1 MAITR
6 MSNLGIASLGSEKYN
21 DMLAGNPPFLPSSFD
36 SIATALGTGSNST
49 ITFSSIP
56 ATYKYLQIRTLSKDQ
71 AGGNASSDL
80 RLQFNGDTSAIYDN
94 QWVYGNGGYPSA
106 VTTQV
111 SNGDSYAS
119 INRANQGSAAA
130 TDYYGVS
137 IIDIVDYASTVKN
150 KTVRSRS
157 GCEDTNTVFST
168 TSMTSSTWRS
178 TAAISSITII
188 NGFGNNWT
196 NKSVF
201 ALYGIK
207 G

>member
-1 MAITR
+1 MISRAALSTVVQ
-6 MSNLGIASLGSEKYN
+6 GQPKYRS
-21 DMLAGNPPFLPSSFD
+21 MLAGNTAFLPSSFD
-36 SIATALGTGSNST
+36 SIATAMGTGSSST

-56 ATYKYLQIRTLSKDQ
+56 ATYKYLQIRTMSKDA

-80 RLQFNGDTSAIYDN
+80 RLQFNGSTSAIYDN

-111 SNGDSYAS
+111 SLNDNYAS

-130 TDYYGVS
+130 TDFYGVS
-137 IIDIVDYASTVKN
+137 IIDIIDYASTVKN

-157 GCEDTNTVFST
+157 GSEDNNTVFST
-168 TSMTSSTWRS
+168 TSMTSCTWRS

-188 NGFGNNWT
+188 NGFGNNFT
-196 NKSVF
+196 NKSIF